1 MIAQIIHNI
10 MKNIFANGYAASK
23 EYGFDGNMVVG
34 SNISGFSK
42 VCDAMLAQGI
52 V

>member
-1 MIAQIIHNI
+1 
-10 MKNIFANGYAASK
+10 MKNIVANGYAAAK

-42 VCDAMLAQGI
+42 VCGAMLAQGI